1 MHLTV
6 INNIQRS
13 LTQGLGTDKTVVSV
27 GLGVAIAYA
36 LPIPNES
43 QRDAG
48 AFYVKNH
55 FVNVDT
61 FLAELNEV
69 FLVELQ
75 TVMDVART
83 VWKIRYD
90 CVFLDRDNIESIA
103 TGANPVRD
111 YLAGYSLDDEMIKK
125 VLATGL
131 LLSNQLNDQDICK
144 TAMTVRG

>member
-1 MHLTV
+1 MHLSV
-6 INNIQRS
+6 LNNIQRL

-27 GLGVAIAYA
+27 GLGTAIAYA
-36 LPIPNES
+36 LPIPAEG

-48 AFYVKNH
+48 NFYVKNH

-69 FLVELQ
+69 FLIEIQ
-75 TVMDVART
+75 TAQDVART
-83 VWKIRYD
+83 IWKIRYD
-90 CVFLDRDNIESIA
+90 SVYIDRDNVEQIA
-103 TGANPVRD
+103 SGNNPVRE
-111 YLAGYSLDDEMIKK
+111 YLAGYSLDDEEIKK

-131 LLSNQLNDQDICK
+131 LLGNQLHETDICK

>member
-1 MHLTV
+1 MHLSV
-6 INNIQRS
+6 LNNIQRS
-13 LTQGLGTDKTVVSV
+13 LTQGLGTDKTTVSV

-36 LPIPNES
+36 LPIPSEG

-48 AFYVKNH
+48 NFYVKNH
-55 FVNVDT
+55 FVHVDT

-69 FLVELQ
+69 FLVEIQ
-75 TVMDVART
+75 TALDVART

-90 CVFLDRDNIESIA
+90 SVYIDRDNIEQIA
-103 TGANPVRD
+103 SGNNPVRE
-111 YLAGYSLDDEMIKK
+111 YLAGYSLDDEEIKK

-131 LLSNQLNDQDICK
+131 LLGNQLHETDICK

>member
-36 LPIPNES
+36 LPIPSEG

-75 TVMDVART
+75 TALDVART

-103 TGANPVRD
+103 TGTNPVRE
-111 YLAGYSLDDEMIKK
+111 YLAGYSLDDETIKK
-125 VLATGL
+125 VLAAAML
-131 LLSNQLNDQDICK
+131 LGNQLHDQDICK